1 MIKPT
6 LLIVL
11 FFIQSSLF
19 SQKANSEYKTTP
31 IKEQIT
37 LQTNTDFYLSGE
49 SILYKTISVNAT
61 NKETVSLSKIAYVEL
76 VNNENITILKHKQA
90 INNSVSFNDFFI
102 PTNIETGNYKII
114 AYTNL
119 TQSNNEY
126 ASKDLFILNPYIA
139 FPEKYKE
146 SKTNDEVSKL
156 FISNNENI
164 TGSKLNSDKK
174 EYQKREKVSITIN
187 DELQGNFVLNVIK
200 VDSIPVLQNQKNTDL
215 FSTIKSN
222 NLETN
227 TNNSTFP
234 ETRGEIYLGK
244 ITSKNTT
251 TTLENKKIALS
262 IPGENFEFKIT
273 STDKNGNFKFLMDNF
288 NGDEAYFQV
297 YEKDKENYKIELL
310 EQQGI
315 KTKNIENEIKI
326 NPNYANAF
334 LKRSIANQIQNIYYH
349 TKSDTIYAQKKNK
362 PFYFGSDKEYLLKDY
377 NPQNTV
383 KEIFIEIIPEVYIS
397 KKDGKQTFSVND
409 YEVNSSDIYYNTI
422 VLVDGFLLQ
431 DVDEILTFDP
441 AFFTKINFVNKGYFL
456 NKYLFNGVVNL
467 TTKDLNYTPKVD
479 QDYIIMKKLD
489 RPQLDKKYY
498 TVNYSKNNLEKIPDY
513 RYQLCWEPN
522 ITEITTQKPFE
533 FYTSDISGNYKIQIE
548 GITKNGDP
556 ISIEN
561 YIKVK

>member
-1 MIKPT
+1 MIKPIFF
-6 LLIVL
+6 IVL

-19 SQKANSEYKTTP
+19 SQKTNSDNKTTP
-31 IKEQIT
+31 IKEQII

-49 SILYKTISVNAT
+49 SIFYKTICVNAT
-61 NKETVSLSKIAYVEL
+61 NKETISLSKIAYVEL
-76 VNNENITILKHKQA
+76 INIDNNPILKHKQT
-90 INNSVSFNDFFI
+90 IRKGISFNDFFI

-126 ASKDLFILNPYIA
+126 SSKDIFILNPYIP

-146 SKTNDEVSKL
+146 NK
-156 FISNNENI
+156 SNEGSNILPSINENP
-164 TGSKLNSDKK
+164 TTSKIKSDKK
-174 EYQKREKVSITIN
+174 EYQKREKISVTVN
-187 DELQGNFVLNVIK
+187 EELNGNFVFNVIK
-200 VDSIPVLQNQKNTDL
+200 IDSIPEIQDPKNTNL
-215 FSTIKSN
+215 FSTIKNN
-222 NLETN
+222 NLEAT
-227 TNNSTFP
+227 TNNLTFP
-234 ETRGEIYLGK
+234 ETRGEIFLGK
-244 ITSKNTT
+244 ITSKNNTNI
-251 TTLENKKIALS
+251 LENKKIALS

-310 EQQGI
+310 EKEGI
-315 KTKNIENEIKI
+315 KTKNIDKEIKI

-349 TKSDTIYAQKKNK
+349 TKSDTIYAPKKSK
-362 PFYFGSDKEYLLKDY
+362 PFYFGSDKEYILKDY

-397 KKDGKQTFSVND
+397 KKEGKQTFSVND

-441 AFFTKINFVNKGYFL
+441 AFFTKINFVNKGYFI

-522 ITEITTQKPFE
+522 VTEISSQKPFE
-533 FYTSDISGNYKIQIE
+533 FFASDISGNYKILIE
-548 GITKNGDP
+548 GLSKNGEP

-561 YIKVK
+561 YFIVK